1 VGSSV
6 VSKDLARLL
15 KSSFRTAALF
25 FGHNLTNSRE
35 RTRLTNSKV
44 S

>member
-1 VGSSV
+1 VGSLV
-6 VSKDLARLL
+6 VSKDLARLV
-15 KSSFRTAALF
+15 KSSFGTAALF
-25 FGHNLTNSRE
+25 FGHNPTKSRD